1 MSSGKQLFD
10 LIRSMTPS
18 EKGYFKK
25 YSAKHIIGES
35 NDYILLFDAID
46 KIASYSDEIL
56 LAKPIAKRL
65 GRKLPGVKNYLY
77 NSILEVLRAYHS
89 GKNQSQ
95 RIQEKLFE
103 VRLLAERGLYEQ
115 AEKLC
120 RKAVEWSKEIEN
132 NRLYLDSLTLYSIVV
147 AHLGHNKFFREKS
160 IEINEKIKSSSE
172 IVYNEY
178 LYWVY
183 YLRFEDNVVLKGKKV
198 DEKTEI
204 FNNSLMN
211 GSVQPLSFRAWLSY
225 MYTLSL
231 YYSAEKDSYSKTLEI
246 SQRIV
251 DEFEKNTTRKKEF
264 FGLYVGALHT
274 LLNGY
279 CQFAQYQK
287 FEEKIVHLRNAA
299 NQFAQNEYQIA
310 RAMFLY
316 VLCEI
321 AYNVTTVSKERFLS
335 HLQMYTEYYAKYEKY
350 SPVIYVKLFAM
361 ECGKMCLLCNEPKTA
376 LVWLQRAL
384 SNDIQIREDIH
395 VTAEVLALC
404 AHLDVG
410 NESYIDYGIRSLKRS
425 RSKLLPFT
433 KFHKSSLQLLSKLA
447 QMKKK
452 TERQKLVVKFCEK
465 NSNDPE
471 ANTELLRFFTLWHGN
486 TTS

>member
-1 MSSGKQLFD
+1 
-10 LIRSMTPS
+10 MTPS

-46 KIASYSDEIL
+46 KITSYTDDVL

-65 GRKLPGVKNYLY
+65 GCKLPGVKNYLY
-77 NSILEVLRAYHS
+77 TSILEVLRAYHS

-115 AEKLC
+115 AEKIC
-120 RKAVEWSKEIEN
+120 RKAVEQSKEIEN
-132 NRLYLDSLTLYSIVV
+132 NRLYLDSLTLYSIVI
-147 AHLGHNKFFREKS
+147 AHLGQSKFFREKS
-160 IEINEKIKSSSE
+160 IEITEHIKSSSE

-183 YLRFEDNVVLKGKKV
+183 YLRFEDNIVLKGKQV
-198 DEKTEI
+198 EEKNEI
-204 FNNSLMN
+204 FNSSLMN

-231 YYSAEKDSYSKTLEI
+231 YHSAEKDNYTKTLEI
-246 SQRIV
+246 SEKIV
-251 DEFEKNTTRKKEF
+251 EEFEKNATRKKEF

-274 LLNGY
+274 LLTGY
-279 CQFAQYQK
+279 CQCGQYHK
-287 FEEKIVHLRNAA
+287 FEEKIECLRDAA
-299 NQFAQNEYQIA
+299 KLFELNEYQIA

-316 VLCEI
+316 VVCEI
-321 AYNVTTVSKERFLS
+321 TYDATTVSKERFLS

-361 ECGKMCLLCNEPKTA
+361 ECGKMCLLCDEPRTA
-376 LVWLQRAL
+376 LIWLQRAL
-384 SNDIQIREDIH
+384 NNDIQIREDIH
-395 VTAEVLALC
+395 MTAEILALC
-404 AHLDVG
+404 AHLDIG
-410 NESYIDYGIRSLKRS
+410 NESYIEYGIRSLKRS
-425 RSKLLPFT
+425 KAKLLPFT
-433 KFHKSSLQLLSKLA
+433 KFHRSSLHLLSKLA
-447 QMKKK
+447 QTKKK
-452 TERQKLVVKFCEK
+452 SEKQSYVEKFCEK
-465 NSNDPE
+465 HRNDPE
-471 ANTELLRFFTLWHGN
+471 ANEVLLRFFTLWHR
-486 TTS
+486 TTSSSKISSH